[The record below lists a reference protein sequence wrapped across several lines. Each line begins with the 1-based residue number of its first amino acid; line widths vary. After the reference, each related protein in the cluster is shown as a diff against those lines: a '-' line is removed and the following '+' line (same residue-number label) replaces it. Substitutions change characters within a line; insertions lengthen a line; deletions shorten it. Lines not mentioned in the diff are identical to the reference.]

1 VCCATGREETIDCP
15 PDCEYLREA
24 HRHEKQQPLDV
35 SKLPNQDIEITEEF
49 LKEHEIL
56 LAFTA
61 IAVYEGATESGAATD
76 WDVRE
81 ALESLVAVYRALK
94 SGLYIEPA
102 LANPYASAIVS
113 GVQEA
118 IEVIRAQEREKT
130 GTTTIRD
137 AALLGVMA
145 FLQRLEYSHNNG
157 RRRCRAFIDFLSDFY
172 TAEEE
177 QEEEPEPGE
186 EPLILL

>member
-1 VCCATGREETIDCP
+1 MCCATGREETIDCP

-24 HRHEKQQPLDV
+24 HRHEKHQPLDV

-49 LKEHEIL
+49 LQEHEIL

-61 IAVYEGATESGAATD
+61 IAVYEGATESSAATD

-81 ALESLVAVYRALK
+81 ALESLVAIYRALK

-102 LANPYASAIVS
+102 LPNPYAAAIVS

-118 IEVIRAQEREKT
+118 IEVIRAKEKEKT
-130 GTTTIRD
+130 GTTTVRD
-137 AALLGVMA
+137 AALLGVIA

-157 RRRCRAFIDFLSDFY
+157 RKRCRAFIDFLSDFY

-177 QEEEPEPGE
+177 QEPGPDQ
-186 EPLILL
+186 EPLIL